1 MNVQIE
7 ESWKKALQAE
17 FEKPYFTSLAE
28 RLHREKAEGNTE
40 NGSSEEPTEETEEV
54 FEEEDSQDTNDAE

>member
-17 FEKPYFTSLAE
+17 FENHISLRLLSVSIARKQRE
-28 RLHREKAEGNTE
+28 RSFFLRARIYSRHLN
-40 NGSSEEPTEETEEV
+40 
-54 FEEEDSQDTNDAE
+54 

>member
-28 RLHREKAEGNTE
+28 RLHREKAEGKVIFPP
-40 NGSSEEPTEETEEV
+40 GKDIFKA
-54 FEEEDSQDTNDAE
+54 FELTPVDKVKVVI